1 MAPSTSAWAQ
11 GDLALR
17 TVTGSSGNQELR
29 QLLKRAFILRM
40 GVAILLH
47 LLSTDALFA
56 PDQETYH
63 YFAAWLAKYWS
74 GDFLIYPWKL
84 LEPGPSAYYYIVA
97 ALYYVFGEWPLIP
110 KLVNAIVGTVT
121 VRLVYD
127 VAVRISDRPSVALR
141 AATYAAYFPSL
152 VLWSV
157 LNIRDCWVV
166 LLIALICREAMILQE
181 GFRVSTLL
189 VLVSAIFAIIQF
201 RDYIF
206 FAVTAPAAVS
216 FLVRNRRHVLRNT
229 VLGMLVVMAII
240 YADRSAGADRSKR
253 SIDLD
258 TLQVIRQGT
267 AVGASTF
274 APTADISTPG
284 KAVAFLPVGLA
295 FFLLAPFP
303 WTISNLRQAITLP
316 EMIFFY
322 SLIPAIVRG
331 MLHLVR
337 HRLTNALMVLLI
349 TAGLTLGYAL
359 GEANA
364 GTAYRH
370 RAQILAFYLIF
381 AAVGVEARQA
391 RREGAGALRATSPAM

>member
-1 MAPSTSAWAQ
+1 MSVSPP
-11 GDLALR
+11 GP
-17 TVTGSSGNQELR
+17 ELR
-29 QLLKRAFILRM
+29 QLLQRALVLRVV
-40 GVAILLH
+40 VAVFLH

-63 YFAAWLAKYWS
+63 YFSSWLAKYWS
-74 GDFLIYPWKL
+74 GDLLIYPWKL
-84 LEPGPSAYYYIVA
+84 LESGPAAYYYIVA
-97 ALYYVFGEWPLIP
+97 SLYYVFGDWPLIP
-110 KLVNAIVGTVT
+110 KLVNAIVGTIT

-127 VAVRISDRPSVALR
+127 VAVRLSDRPSVALR

-166 LLIALICREAMILQE
+166 LLIALICRQAMILQE
-181 GFRVSTLL
+181 GFKVTALL

-216 FLVRNRRHVLRNT
+216 FLVRNRRHMLRNT
-229 VLGMLVVMAII
+229 VLGMLVVVAII
-240 YADRSAGADRSKR
+240 YADRSAGAERSKR
-253 SIDLD
+253 SIDLE
-258 TLQVIRQGT
+258 TLQEIRQGT
-267 AVGASTF
+267 AVGGSQF
-274 APTADISTPG
+274 APTADISSPG
-284 KAVAFLPVGLA
+284 KALAFLPLGLA

-316 EMIFFY
+316 EMLFFY

-331 MLHLVR
+331 VGHLIR
-337 HRLTNALMVLLI
+337 HRLNRSLMVLLI

-391 RREGAGALRATSPAM
+391 RREGAGALRAASPAM

>member
-1 MAPSTSAWAQ
+1 MTASGGA
-11 GDLALR
+11 
-17 TVTGSSGNQELR
+17 GNQELR
-29 QLLKRAFILRM
+29 QLLQRALILRV
-40 GVAILLH
+40 GVALILH

-56 PDQETYH
+56 PDQDTYH
-63 YFAAWLAKYWS
+63 YFGAWLAKYWA
-74 GDFLIYPWKL
+74 GDLLVYPWKL
-84 LEPGPSAYYYIVA
+84 LESGPAAYYYIVA
-97 ALYYVFGEWPLIP
+97 ALYYVFGESPLVP
-110 KLVNAIVGTVT
+110 KLVNAVVGTIT

-127 VAVRISDRPSVALR
+127 VASMLSDRPSVALR

-181 GFRVSTLL
+181 GFRVSALL

-201 RDYIF
+201 RDYIL

-216 FLVRNRRHVLRNT
+216 FLVRNRKHVLRNT
-229 VLGMLVVMAII
+229 FLGMLVVVAII

-253 SIDLD
+253 SIDLE
-258 TLQVIRQGT
+258 TLQEIRQGT
-267 AVGASTF
+267 AVGDSRF
-274 APTADISTPG
+274 APTADISTPE
-284 KAVAFLPVGLA
+284 KALTFLPIGLA

-316 EMIFFY
+316 EMLFFY
-322 SLIPAIVRG
+322 SLIPAMVRG
-331 MLHLVR
+331 VLHLVR
-337 HRLTNALMVLLI
+337 HRLRNSLMVLLI
-349 TAGLTLGYAL
+349 TAGLTVGYAL

-391 RREGAGALRATSPAM
+391 RREGAGALGVAAPAM

>member
-1 MAPSTSAWAQ
+1 MSLNA
-11 GDLALR
+11 
-17 TVTGSSGNQELR
+17 GNPELGR
-29 QLLKRAFILRM
+29 LLQRAFFLRFA
-40 GVAILLH
+40 VAVLLH
-47 LLSTDALFA
+47 MLSTDALFA

-63 YFAAWLAKYWS
+63 YFSSWLAKYWA
-74 GDFLIYPWKL
+74 GDLLIYPWKL
-84 LEPGPSAYYYIVA
+84 LESGPAAYYYIVA
-97 ALYYVFGEWPLIP
+97 SLYFVFGDWPLIP
-110 KLVNAIVGTVT
+110 KLVNACVGTLT

-127 VAVRISDRPSVALR
+127 VAERISDRPAVAMR

-157 LNIRDCWVV
+157 LNIRDVWVV
-166 LLIALICREAMILQE
+166 LLIALICRQAMILQD
-181 GFRVSTLL
+181 GFKMSAL
-189 VLVSAIFAIIQF
+189 VVLGGAIFSIIHF

-216 FLVRNRRHVLRNT
+216 FLVRNRKHVLRNT
-229 VLGMLVVMAII
+229 ILGMMVVVAII

-253 SIDLD
+253 SIDLE
-258 TLQVIRQGT
+258 TLQEIRQGT
-267 AVGASTF
+267 AVGGSRF

-284 KAVAFLPVGLA
+284 KAAAFLPLGLA

-316 EMIFFY
+316 EMLFFY
-322 SLIPAIVRG
+322 SLIPSIVRG
-331 MLHLVR
+331 VGHLIR
-337 HRLTNALMVLLI
+337 HRLTKSLMVLLI

-381 AAVGVEARQA
+381 AAVGVEARVRKKGIEMA
-391 RREGAGALRATSPAM
+391 RAPSPAM